1 MSEVMQL
8 GGFGVGARDDQR
20 RRAHHV
26 GGEPRGVEVADVRG
40 GRDQHLAAEMAALLL
55 RRELVLV
62 VDAGGTCL
70 DEGLHDLE
78 GVERP
83 AEAGLGIGDDG
94 REPGVDR
101 QPVAFRG
108 LDLVGALQR
117 AVDALAQLGRGVGRI
132 ERLVGI
138 HRRRRV
144 GVGRDLPA
152 REIDRLEAGPHHL
165 HGLVAAE
172 RAERVDEVLLVD
184 QLPQPVG
191 AHFGERV
198 PDLDRAAQP
207 LDVGR
212 RIGPLDIVEAAFR
225 RRGNQ
230 VVKISHVALQIASA
244 IHCWRRSM
252 L

>member
-1 MSEVMQL
+1 M
-8 GGFGVGARDDQR
+8 
-20 RRAHHV
+20 
-26 GGEPRGVEVADVRG
+26 RG
-40 GRDQHLAAEMAALLL
+40 GRDQHLAAEMAALLF
-55 RRELVLV
+55 RGELVFV
-62 VDAGGTCL
+62 VDAGSARL

-94 REPGVDR
+94 REPGLDR
-101 QPVAFRG
+101 KPVAFRG

-117 AVDALAQLGRGVGRI
+117 AVDALAQLGRRVGRI

-144 GVGRDLPA
+144 GICRDLPA
-152 REIDRLEAGPHHL
+152 RQVDRLEAGAHHL

-172 RAERVDEVLLVD
+172 RAERVDEILLVD

-191 AHFGERV
+191 AHLGQRM
-198 PDLDRAAQP
+198 PDLHRAAQP

-212 RIGPLDIVEAAFR
+212 RIGPLDTVEAAFR

-230 VVKISHVALQIASA
+230 VVKISHVACSPMRIHVTASLQCVGLTSLSVTPLTLRSESASDFGNLA
-244 IHCWRRSM
+244 EK
-252 L
+252 